1 MVKICAFFSC
11 KSRRCQKSEKTRE
24 IDNLATCWLS
34 MIWFGSESNSVFQQ
48 LKNTETD
55 DRRTYKMLS
64 IVSTFLPF
72 ILSFIFCNFFCIRIH
87 TDDWYKYH
95 THTLNEWYSAWILV
109 LNIPK
114 RANMIVLCFI
124 FILGYILE

>member
-1 MVKICAFFSC
+1 MVKIWAFFSC
-11 KSRRCQKSEKTRE
+11 KSRRCQKPEKTRE
-24 IDNLATCWLS
+24 IDNLAIHWLS
-34 MIWFGSESNSVFQQ
+34 VVWFESKSNSGFQN

-55 DRRTYKMLS
+55 DRRTYKMFS
-64 IVSTFLPF
+64 IVSIFLPF

-109 LNIPK
+109 LNT
-114 RANMIVLCFI
+114 NMIVLCFI
-124 FILGYILE
+124 FILGYKHTF